1 MVFHVKH
8 HTSFIRLQKKF
19 TILRKFTENIR
30 PVHSIAWLYKKCQQ
44 NKPTRNHSKFPKI
57 EPFLLLSP
65 FSLPGVDS
73 NAGVSFFQR
82 RRQQSQAGNMAT
94 FPDIAARYIE
104 VMSDATENN
113 AIDGNPESNLI
124 GRESN
129 VVPGRF
135 GEPLQVTQVQYSRG
149 GGNTA
154 PRRPLFLCLHG
165 WGSNEEDLAD
175 MMRYVAPYNDFASLR
190 APLVLQ
196 EAGFV
201 GFGFSQGAYSWFH
214 DCVPSGDDLDR
225 DAYAAAVAIDNWVS
239 ENVTQDRSVVP
250 IGFSQGGLLAIHL
263 LRVNPERY
271 LAAISLSGFLAPG
284 SVAGTAPADDR
295 LAPLNK
301 PVFYGYGNSDT
312 VIPKPELFATAAW
325 LDEHTFLTSKSYRG
339 LDHSVSLE
347 EFSDLRAW
355 LANHD
360 IAPGVL

>member
-1 MVFHVKH
+1 
-8 HTSFIRLQKKF
+8 
-19 TILRKFTENIR
+19 
-30 PVHSIAWLYKKCQQ
+30 
-44 NKPTRNHSKFPKI
+44 
-57 EPFLLLSP
+57 
-65 FSLPGVDS
+65 
-73 NAGVSFFQR
+73 
-82 RRQQSQAGNMAT
+82 MAM
-94 FPDIAARYIE
+94 FPDTATRYIE

-113 AIDGNPESNLI
+113 PIDGNPENNLI

-135 GEPLQVTQVQYSRG
+135 GEPLQVTQVRYSRG
-149 GGNTA
+149 GGGTA
-154 PRRPLFLCLHG
+154 PKRPLFLCLHG

-190 APLVLQ
+190 APLILQ
-196 EAGFV
+196 EAGFT
-201 GFGFSQGAYSWFH
+201 GFGLSQGAYSWFH

-239 ENVTQDRSVVP
+239 ENVAQERSVVS
-250 IGFSQGGLLAIHL
+250 IGFSQGGLLAVHL

-295 LAPLNK
+295 LAQLNK

-325 LDEHTFLTSKSYRG
+325 LDEHTFLTSKNYRG

-355 LANHD
+355 LADHD